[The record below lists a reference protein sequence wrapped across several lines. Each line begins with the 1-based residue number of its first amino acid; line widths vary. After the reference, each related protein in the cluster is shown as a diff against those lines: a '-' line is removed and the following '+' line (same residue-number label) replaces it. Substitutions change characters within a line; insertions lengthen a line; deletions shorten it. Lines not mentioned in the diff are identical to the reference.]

1 VEDTELL
8 TQVEVALVPLLVV
21 LVEVLHSR
29 AQQTGELEQRIKVS
43 EGEQTMVV
51 AVELLRQELQDSVPV
66 EHKLVKVEMALVL
79 R

>member
-1 VEDTELL
+1 
-8 TQVEVALVPLLVV
+8 VEVALVPLLVV

-43 EGEQTMVV
+43 AVETTTAV
-51 AVELLRQELQDSVPV
+51 AVELLKQELQDSVLV
-66 EHKLVKVEMALVL
+66 EHKPVRVEMELVL

>member
-21 LVEVLHSR
+21 LVEVLLKQ
-29 AQQTGELEQRIKVS
+29 ALQTGELEQRIKVFAV
-43 EGEQTMVV
+43 ETTTAA
-51 AVELLRQELQDSVPV
+51 AVELLRQELQVLVPV
-66 EHKLVKVEMALVL
+66 EHKLVKVEMESVL